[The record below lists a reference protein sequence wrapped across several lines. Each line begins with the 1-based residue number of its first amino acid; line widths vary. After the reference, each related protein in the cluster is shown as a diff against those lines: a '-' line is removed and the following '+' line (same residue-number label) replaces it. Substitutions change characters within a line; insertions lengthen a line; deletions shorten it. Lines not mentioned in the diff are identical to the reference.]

1 MSINKYIYLAAD
13 PMSIYTLADFD
24 SNDAV
29 LVINKLT
36 IFKNRIAN
44 IIARLWLANWLNV
57 IIDTPGKAVFY
68 KCIFKPLLN
77 NTEERYCFIITPAWF
92 DQQLFTYIRLR
103 FPNAYIVMRFGD
115 KVDKKIKANSRL
127 DLNYIN
133 HNSDLVLVYDEQDA
147 KKYGY
152 EYLPMG
158 YSKIPKDKLLIKPN
172 YDCVFIGA
180 AKDRLKDIK
189 YCYQEL
195 RKNGFSCFFYVT
207 GVDIQERDEIG
218 IVYADK
224 PMSFIEYLSYE
235 VSAKCL
241 FEILQENASGRTFRM
256 MEAIIYNKL
265 LITNCK
271 EILSTNYNPNNIQ
284 LFNRVSDIDFSFIKR
299 EITFYEYKSD
309 FSPLN
314 ILSFVENKL
323 CYDNR
328 L

>member
-1 MSINKYIYLAAD
+1 MAAD
-13 PMSIYTLADFD
+13 PMSMYTLADFD
-24 SNDAV
+24 SYDSV

-36 IFKNRIAN
+36 VLKNRIAN
-44 IIARLWLANWLNV
+44 LIARLWLANWLNV

-68 KCIFKPLLN
+68 NCIFKPLLN
-77 NTEERYCFIITPAWF
+77 NVDECYCFIITPAWF
-92 DQQLFTYIRLR
+92 DQQLFTYIRLH

-115 KVDKKIKANSRL
+115 KVEKKIQANSRL

-133 HNSDLVLVYDEQDA
+133 QYSDLILVYDEQDA

-158 YSKIPKDKLLIKPN
+158 YSKIPNDKLLIKPN

-180 AKDRLKDIK
+180 AKDRLKEIK
-189 YCYQEL
+189 FCYQEL
-195 RKNGFSCFFYVT
+195 RKSGYSCFFYVT
-207 GVDIQERDEIG
+207 GVDVSERDEIG

-265 LITNCK
+265 LITNCQ
-271 EILSTNYNPNNIQ
+271 EVLSTNYNLNNVQ
-284 LFNRVSDIDFSFIKR
+284 LFDKVSDIDFSFLKR
-299 EITFYEYKSD
+299 EIEFCEYKGD
-309 FSPLN
+309 FSPRK
-314 ILSFVENKL
+314 ILSFIENKL
-323 CYDNR
+323 CYDNK